1 MKNIVKNRAF
11 MIIFVLVMT
20 MTSCGNNAEK
30 NVRNQEAAI
39 VNETVTEV
47 PSESEALEDNTQ
59 SQVQDLENADNI
71 EDDNS
76 QDESDYYPITFTDM
90 DNRLV
95 TIEKE
100 PEKIVSPYY
109 ISTSMII
116 ALDLE
121 DKMVGI
127 EDKPEIRPLY
137 NMCAEQL
144 KSLPTVGS
152 LKNFDIE
159 KCVSLE
165 PDVVFLPMKLRD
177 IADNLEE
184 LGITVVMINPE
195 SQQLLEQSL
204 YMIARATNKMDRCEE
219 IVTYINDIENDLRN
233 HEAESQAPSVYLG
246 GNSSFFLT
254 AGNAMYQSDLITMA
268 GGKSVSDE
276 IDDTYWVESSYEQ
289 ILAWDPEYI
298 FLASAAEYTVDDI
311 LGDKNLAECT
321 AVKNQNVYHIPSDIE
336 AWDSPV
342 PSGILGSVWI
352 AHVLYPDYMTD
363 EKYDSIVQEFYEKFY
378 DFKCE

>member
-1 MKNIVKNRAF
+1 MKNIVKNRAL

-20 MTSCGNNAEK
+20 MTACGNNAEK
-30 NVRNQEAAI
+30 NVQNQEAAI
-39 VNETVTEV
+39 VTETVTEV
-47 PSESEALEDNTQ
+47 PSESEALDDNTQ

-184 LGITVVMINPE
+184 LGITVVIINPE

-204 YMIARATNKMDRCEE
+204 YMIARATDKMDRCEE
-219 IVTYINDIENDLRN
+219 LITYINDIENDLRN

>member
-1 MKNIVKNRAF
+1 MKNIVKNRAL

-20 MTSCGNNAEK
+20 MTACGNNAEK
-30 NVRNQEAAI
+30 NVQNQEAAI

-47 PSESEALEDNTQ
+47 PSESEALDDNTQ

-184 LGITVVMINPE
+184 FGITVVMINPE

-204 YMIARATNKMDRCEE
+204 YMIARATDKMDRCEE
-219 IVTYINDIENDLRN
+219 LVTYINDIENDLRN
-233 HEAESQAPSVYLG
+233 HEAESQVPSVYLG

-336 AWDSPV
+336 AWDGPV